1 MAVENEETLNKDDIL
16 RISGG
21 FATFKNMGKTME
33 TIGTI
38 ENLYFVLN
46 GVIIR

>member
-1 MAVENEETLNKDDIL
+1 MKKHSIKM
-16 RISGG
+16 ISSGYL
-21 FATFKNMGKTME
+21 ATFKNMGKTME